1 MKTKLAAYCTAMLLA
16 TSMAAIGAEPT
27 NPEPKK
33 GSAEFERMKT
43 LVGTWKGRSDLGHGP
58 MDVTVTYRT
67 LAGGSVLEEKI
78 MEGTPHEMVTMYY
91 DQNGKLAM
99 THYCVFGNR
108 PGMLLKSSDDKT
120 IQLDFDTT
128 CGIDPT
134 KESHMHA
141 LTISFDDADTITTNC
156 KGIVEGKAMPEHP
169 MTLKRVK
176 S

>member
-1 MKTKLAAYCTAMLLA
+1 MKAKFSTACATLLLA
-16 TSMAAIGAEPT
+16 
-27 NPEPKK
+27 
-33 GSAEFERMKT
+33 GSVALSVEQPAKPAQASQEFERMKS
-43 LVGTWKGRSDLGHGP
+43 LVGTWKGKGDMGHGP
-58 MDVTVTYRT
+58 MDITVTYRL
-67 LAGGSVLEEKI
+67 LAGGSVLEEKL

-120 IQLDFDTT
+120 IKLDFDTT
-128 CGIDPT
+128 CGIDPN

-141 LTISFDDADTITTNC
+141 LTISFDNTDTITTSC
-156 KGIVEGKAMPEHP
+156 KGIIEGKEMPEHP

>member
-1 MKTKLAAYCTAMLLA
+1 
-16 TSMAAIGAEPT
+16 
-27 NPEPKK
+27 
-33 GSAEFERMKT
+33 
-43 LVGTWKGRSDLGHGP
+43 
-58 MDVTVTYRT
+58 MDVTVTYR
-67 LAGGSVLEEKI
+67 LVAGGSVLEEKI

-108 PGMLLKSSDDKT
+108 PGMLLKSSDDKS
-120 IQLDFDTT
+120 IQLDFDKT
-128 CGIDPT
+128 CGIDPK

-141 LTISFDDADTITTNC
+141 LSISFDDSDTITTNC
-156 KGIVEGKAMPEHP
+156 KGIVEGKDMPEHP